1 MIELTAILIAALVG
15 WNVGAIG
22 TREIQGM
29 ALVVAGWT
37 AVDTVAMVPY
47 LSLEFF
53 ARDLANHAALVCI
66 PFIVAVLLRRLQQRS
81 R

>member
-1 MIELTAILIAALVG
+1 MFELTAIVVAAIAG
-15 WNVGAIG
+15 WNIATVGK
-22 TREIQGM
+22 REIQGM

-53 ARDLANHAALVCI
+53 ARNLANHAAVVAI
-66 PFIVAVLLRRLQQRS
+66 PFVVAVLLRRLQMRS